1 MAQDKLITLD
11 NLSRFKGKLGTAA
24 LKDVPTSGNA
34 SSSQVVM
41 GNDSR
46 LSDAR
51 NAADV
56 FAWAKASSKPSYTAS
71 EVGAIAS
78 TAKGAANGVA
88 ELGSDGK
95 VPSGQLPSYVDDV
108 LEYDSKSS
116 FPTTGEA
123 GKIYVDKTTNLTWRW
138 SGTTYVEI
146 SPSLALGET
155 SSTAYRGDRG
165 KIAYDHSQST
175 HARTDATAVAASSTN
190 GNITINGTETTVYTH
205 PGSGTNP
212 HGTTKSDVGLG
223 NVGNF
228 KAVSTVAS
236 QGLTDTEK
244 SNARANIGAG
254 TSSFSGSYNDLSNKP
269 TIPTKV
275 SQLTNDSGYTT
286 NTGTITGINMNGASK
301 GTSGVVDLGTVITS
315 HQDISGK
322 ADKSA
327 TVSNVAWDSTNKKL
341 TKTINGTTSDVVTGA
356 TILGGLTKSQV
367 TTALG
372 YTPPTSDTNT
382 HRPIQVNGTE
392 ILGDNTTALNLK
404 AGSNVSVTNS
414 SGTVT
419 IAATDTTYSDATT
432 SAHGLMT
439 AADKTKLNSIV
450 ANTGTA
456 AAELKKIQIGNTVY
470 STDGMR
476 SFDVSSISSGSF
488 SVGVNNAGHLNGEVI
503 AVNTGS
509 YTGTT
514 SNAWVMALNDGQEI
528 TALTISKADGTAFK
542 DAISAN
548 SLLFVKCNTSN
559 NTAIL
564 LGIVGVSGGG
574 GVAESVVGTV
584 ENNSTASKAYAVGEH
599 FIRND
604 KFCTVIAAI
613 ASGATL
619 TLNTNYVEGTIADN
633 ITKRVNYSTTEHV
646 IGTWIDGSTLYEKTV
661 AYGQLPNNS
670 EIFRSTG
677 ISSAYTIVYMYGIA
691 FDRPKVAG
699 QTIVVPSADPQQN
712 SWGVGFGAKISG
724 NEYVIG
730 LKTTI
735 DYSDFKKC
743 YVTIRYVKENLNT

>member
-24 LKDVPTSGNA
+24 LKDVPASGNA

-46 LSDAR
+46 LSDSRPAS
-51 NAADV
+51 DV
-56 FAWAKASSKPSYTAS
+56 PSWAKASSKPSYTAS

-146 SPSLALGET
+146 SPSLALGTT
-155 SSTAYRGDRG
+155 SSTAYRGDYG
-165 KIAYDHSQST
+165 NTAYG
-175 HARTDATAVAASSTN
+175 HA
-190 GNITINGTETTVYTH
+190 TE
-205 PGSGTNP
+205 
-212 HGTTKSDVGLG
+212 
-223 NVGNF
+223 
-228 KAVSTVAS
+228 
-236 QGLTDTEK
+236 
-244 SNARANIGAG
+244 
-254 TSSFSGSYNDLSNKP
+254 
-269 TIPTKV
+269 
-275 SQLTNDSGYTT
+275 
-286 NTGTITGINMNGASK
+286 
-301 GTSGVVDLGTVITS
+301 
-315 HQDISGK
+315 SGK
-322 ADKSA
+322 VGA
-327 TVSNVAWDSTNKKL
+327 TVSGLYKVASTAQGHIASL
-341 TKTINGTTSDVVTGA
+341 TAVQKSD
-356 TILGGLTKSQV
+356 I
-367 TTALG
+367 TALG
-372 YTPPTSDTNT
+372 IPA
-382 HRPIQVNGTE
+382 Q
-392 ILGDNTTALNLK
+392 
-404 AGSNVSVTNS
+404 
-414 SGTVT
+414 
-419 IAATDTTYSDATT
+419 DTTYSDATT
-432 SAHGLMT
+432 SASGLMSST
-439 AADKTKLNSIV
+439 DKTKLNGVATGAEVNQNAFSNVKVGSTIIAADGKTDTLELVAGSNITITPDATNDKVTIASSIV

-476 SFDVSSISSGSF
+476 SFDVSSISSGSI

-559 NTAIL
+559 NTATL
-564 LGIVGVSGGG
+564 LGIVGASGGS

-584 ENNSTASKAYAVGEH
+584 ESNSTASKAYAVGEH
-599 FIRND
+599 FIRNN

-646 IGTWIDGSTLYEKTV
+646 IGTWLDGSTLYEKTIDCGSLSTSSSRTV
-661 AYGQLPNNS
+661 PCNMPSGAEVVGIHGTYMGTGVNVGIDIPIPYANCGSTINNIQVGYS
-670 EIFRSTG
+670 NGSLVFEANNPT
-677 ISSAYTIVYMYGIA
+677 
-691 FDRPKVAG
+691 
-699 QTIVVPSADPQQN
+699 
-712 SWGVGFGAKISG
+712 WGNA
-724 NEYVIG
+724 
-730 LKTTI
+730 
-735 DYSDFKKC
+735 
-743 YVTIRYVKENLNT
+743 YVTLQYVKR